1 MQLDGRVTI
10 GRLIAMLHRMANL
23 YLGQELRS
31 LKIGAGQYI
40 FLAELLDQEGQSQD
54 ELTKKVLM
62 DKANTARALGK
73 LEEAGYLRRV
83 SDPKDKRIRR
93 AYLEP
98 KAREV
103 EEDFWRIIMRWNDI
117 LSQNLPEERQGQL
130 LADLTMMVENAA
142 NYLSQD

>member
-98 KAREV
+98 KAREA
-103 EEDFWRIIMRWNDI
+103 EEDFWRIITRWSDI